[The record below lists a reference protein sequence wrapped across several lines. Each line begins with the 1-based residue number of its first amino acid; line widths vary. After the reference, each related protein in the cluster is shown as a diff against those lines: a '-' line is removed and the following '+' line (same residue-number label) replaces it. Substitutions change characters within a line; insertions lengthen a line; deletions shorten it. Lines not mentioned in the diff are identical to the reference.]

1 MTAPIRITPEYE
13 IYRVIAAP
21 SGNEPADISYETLLE
36 GFYDRVE
43 DLNTPR
49 VEIDEAGDFASG
61 HSAAI
66 LAGNKM
72 LGKTSLGKMLKATGL
87 ALVLV
92 VDDARFAAVKARLVK
107 RRRTV
112 KPAIAGIVKP
122 AWLFTKDKAREMGKK
137 RWSGVSDLKR
147 KRLAKR
153 AAKARWRKARKTT
166 AAPAPSPIASPDIP
180 PAHPAN
186 PWPNGAQSGAIGRP
200 NEPLPIVS
208 QARV

>member
-49 VEIDEAGDFASG
+49 VEIDEAGDFAAG

-112 KPAIAGIVKP
+112 LPKASIKQPT
-122 AWLFTKDKAREMGKK
+122 WLFTRETAQKSNILRNKK
-137 RWSGVSDLKR
+137 LTPRQR
-147 KRLAKR
+147 KMIAKR
-153 AAKARWRKARKTT
+153 AIRIRWRRERRKE
-166 AAPAPSPIASPDIP
+166 
-180 PAHPAN
+180 
-186 PWPNGAQSGAIGRP
+186 SGNA
-200 NEPLPIVS
+200 
-208 QARV
+208 